1 MHLYIDTTELNK
13 VKFALSSLSLKQVQK
28 QVFKIKPHESFKTV
42 AKLEEFLKKNN
53 ITKTSIKK
61 VIVNKGPGSFVGT
74 RVGVTIAQAL
84 GLAWHVPIKFLS
96 KDEFDKY
103 LLK

>member
-1 MHLYIDTTELNK
+1 MTLFIDTTDFNK
-13 VKFALSSLSLKQVQK
+13 IIFGLSSFPLGKIRK

-61 VIVNKGPGSFVGT
+61 VIVNKGPGSYTGT
-74 RVGVTIAQAL
+74 RIGVTIGQAL
-84 GLAWHVPIKFLS
+84 GMAWSVPVAFIS
-96 KDEFDKY
+96 KDKFKI
-103 LLK
+103 L